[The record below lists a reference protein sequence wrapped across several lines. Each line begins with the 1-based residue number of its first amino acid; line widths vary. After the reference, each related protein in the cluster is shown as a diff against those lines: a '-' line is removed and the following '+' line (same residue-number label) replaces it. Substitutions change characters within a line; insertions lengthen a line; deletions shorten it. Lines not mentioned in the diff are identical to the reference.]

1 MTHYRVFL
9 PPPDLSY
16 FPAQHSKGTPSS
28 GEATTLLK
36 LHDLE
41 MTSSLQTNES
51 FSLPL
56 VRERGRL
63 EGERTWVMQGSA
75 VESLEKSTILGKR
88 GLLDDPLHIANEGG
102 KKGNADQDEQSH
114 ETRGMVDEGLGVNGK
129 VNGDAVRGLEPGSE
143 VTDLSDSGQAMVV
156 EDTSRRRSRRITR
169 QSGEMSLPS
178 LLKTVLDLKVQS
190 PADLTISPCYFSL
203 LRLPSVTSHLFTL
216 SSASLLDAAL
226 PHFDPSPAYSESSL
240 NTTTTTS
247 YPSQLPPSQFD
258 GGGDTSVS
266 HFPRWHIPLTRLT
279 TLHSLL
285 SHPAESARSTLRR
298 GRRVDD
304 VPGKELHTLII
315 CVLGVDQPV
324 LRKRK
329 EERARRGEG
338 SLWIGK
344 WTMIAPPS
352 SATRGAASEG
362 NVDRGGGGGEVTCPV
377 KLWDEC
383 ARDWGDEK
391 VRRGDV
397 VLVEN
402 IEFKPATSKEPFHLV
417 LTPHNTPKMTI
428 LFRTLPRCTTPATTS
443 DYIYKPR
450 LGGVQQH
457 GQGKGKIWPEDAA
470 LRPDLRLGRS
480 DAGVRKVAE
489 VVRWFA
495 EWVGGEGAG

>member
-169 QSGEMSLPS
+169 Q
-178 LLKTVLDLKVQS
+178 
-190 PADLTISPCYFSL
+190 
-203 LRLPSVTSHLFTL
+203 
-216 SSASLLDAAL
+216 SASLLDAAL